1 MISVSERCGNRAAS
15 LSLLKEDGAGTVGG
29 VGVGGV
35 GGGPP
40 AARCAFQ
47 LCVMSLCSSSYSEWG
62 LQLLTDMLALRSSSY
77 WLVRT
82 ELLETV
88 AEIDFRWVS
97 RARRVGEPQPL
108 PSLNRRWKTRSA
120 GASSDAY
127 QVTRVS
133 IGVVCTAAAAR
144 LLLDFAPFLECLR
157 TGRGVGF
164 SSSLSHLH
172 VLGGV
177 NKRAR
182 TSKTVK
188 LVSLVLV

>member
-40 AARCAFQ
+40 ATRCAFQ

-88 AEIDFRWVS
+88 AEIDFR
-97 RARRVGEPQPL
+97 
-108 PSLNRRWKTRSA
+108 
-120 GASSDAY
+120 
-127 QVTRVS
+127 
-133 IGVVCTAAAAR
+133 
-144 LLLDFAPFLECLR
+144 
-157 TGRGVGF
+157 
-164 SSSLSHLH
+164 
-172 VLGGV
+172 
-177 NKRAR
+177 
-182 TSKTVK
+182 
-188 LVSLVLV
+188 